1 MVITSIVRIPAI
13 IVGMAKGISIF
24 HKRCILVSPNAI
36 PASHMASSIWLRPVN
51 VFRTI
56 GNKAYI
62 TNAIIAV
69 VLPTPD
75 TYNKRPNIDIDGIVY
90 RKLTTTITGTASRLY
105 SYINTPN
112 NPPMMVAITEA
123 NTEISICSHN
133 NWRKKS

>member
-1 MVITSIVRIPAI
+1 
-13 IVGMAKGISIF
+13 MA
-24 HKRCILVSPNAI
+24 L
-36 PASHMASSIWLRPVN
+36 SIWLRPVN

-62 TNAIIAV
+62 TNAMIAV

-90 RKLTTTITGTASRLY
+90 RKLTTTITGAASRLY

-133 NWRKKS
+133 SWRKKS